1 MAINSSAEKIG
12 KRLRQFRKDAEL
24 TQASLSDKSGVPA
37 NTIARL
43 ERGDHQISQD
53 TMEKLAKA
61 LKTTAS
67 AILGY

>member
-1 MAINSSAEKIG
+1 MIDKKSKEIG
-12 KRLRQFRKDAEL
+12 KRLRQLRKDAEL

-43 ERGDHQISQD
+43 ERGEHRISQD

>member
-1 MAINSSAEKIG
+1 MADKKSKEIG
-12 KRLRQFRKDAEL
+12 KRLRQLRKDAEL
-24 TQASLSDKSGVPA
+24 TQASLSEKSGVPA

-43 ERGDHQISQD
+43 ERGEHRMSED

>member
-1 MAINSSAEKIG
+1 MTDKKSKEIG
-12 KRLRQFRKDAEL
+12 KRLRQLRKDAEL
-24 TQASLSDKSGVPA
+24 TQASLGEKSGVPA

-43 ERGDHQISQD
+43 ERGEHRISED

-61 LKTTAS
+61 LKTTSS

>member
-1 MAINSSAEKIG
+1 MIDKKSKEIG
-12 KRLRQFRKDAEL
+12 KRLRQLRKDAEL
-24 TQASLSDKSGVPA
+24 TQASLSGKSGVPA

-43 ERGDHQISQD
+43 ERGEHRISQD

-61 LKTTAS
+61 LNTTAS

>member
-1 MAINSSAEKIG
+1 MIDKKSKEIG
-12 KRLRQFRKDAEL
+12 KRLRQLRKDAEL
-24 TQASLSDKSGVPA
+24 TQASLSEKSGVPA

-43 ERGDHQISQD
+43 ERGEHRMSED

>member
-1 MAINSSAEKIG
+1 MIDKKSKEIG
-12 KRLRQFRKDAEL
+12 KRLRQLRKDAEL

-43 ERGDHQISQD
+43 ERGEHRISQD

-61 LKTTAS
+61 LRTTAS
-67 AILGY
+67 AILGF